1 MKSLIILKG
10 LAKTEKQRWVKSE
23 KLENYYLDISV
34 FKKLYSSP
42 ELLRPEIEILNKSH
56 GNLIHQRFME
66 ALIIKLSK
74 GCLVIVD
81 LDDEPVV
88 SIETL
93 ALIHGYTVFY
103 CIQPIPQDYCN
114 CPRKYCLPWQAFRKK
129 EELEND
135 VKNFLNLQLTDKLI
149 INSYSEL
156 LEYWEK
162 EETVVKI
169 KSRNSIL
176 HISDLHSNW
185 TVWKDIISSMQAKI
199 VVHHGDYIDGPEEG
213 GSKKLI
219 SEIIR
224 DNGNNGRYWLEG
236 NHEIRLRRFLGWLVL
251 AAAGNKTIADI
262 IYSYIPQDFL
272 NTTAKEFEKLTPKE
286 ARKWLIELNNKL
298 KTHIVIVRDGK
309 SYICTHTG
317 IKLVEQLSPKHI
329 GNVIYGN
336 RDIDKQDKEFAARN
350 KETGFISVHAHCKY
364 PQGWN
369 TTKYDNVVNIDP
381 EDENKVVVFENN
393 NKNWNFKVW
402 QK

>member
-10 LAKTEKQRWVKSE
+10 LAKTEKIKWVKSE
-23 KLENYYLDISV
+23 KLENYYLDVSV

-42 ELLRPEIEILNKSH
+42 ELLRPEIEVLNKSH

-88 SIETL
+88 SVETL

-114 CPRKYCLPWQAFRKK
+114 CPRKYCLPWQVFKKK

-135 VKNFLNLQLTDKLI
+135 VKNFLNLQLTDKLV
-149 INSYSEL
+149 INKYSDL
-156 LEYWEK
+156 LDYWEK
-162 EETVVKI
+162 AETVIRI
-169 KSRNSIL
+169 KSKSSIL

-185 TVWKDIISSMQAKI
+185 TMWKDIISTTQAKLI
-199 VVHHGDYIDGPEEG
+199 IHHGDYIDGPEEG

-219 SEIIR
+219 SEILR
-224 DNGNNGRYWLEG
+224 DSEDSGRYWLEG
-236 NHEIRLRRFLGWLVL
+236 NHEIRLRRYLGWLVL
-251 AAAGNKTIADI
+251 TAAGNKTIAEI
-262 IYSYIPQDFL
+262 IYSYIPKEFL
-272 NTTAKEFEKLTPKE
+272 ETTANEFSKLTPKE
-286 ARKWLIELNNKL
+286 ARKWLVELNNKL
-298 KTHIVIVRDGK
+298 KTHVIVVRDEK

-317 IKLVEQLSPKHI
+317 IKLIEQLSPKHI

-350 KETGFISVHAHCKY
+350 KETGYISVHAHCKY

-369 TTKYDNVVNIDP
+369 TCKYDNVINLDP
-381 EDENKVVVFENN
+381 EDESKVVVFENN
-393 NKNWNFKVW
+393 KNNSNIKVW